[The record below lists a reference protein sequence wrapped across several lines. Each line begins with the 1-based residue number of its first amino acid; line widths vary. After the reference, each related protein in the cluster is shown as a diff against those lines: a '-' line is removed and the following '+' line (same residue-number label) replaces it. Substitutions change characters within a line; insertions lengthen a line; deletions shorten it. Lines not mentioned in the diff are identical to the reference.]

1 MSFRSLGLCRGLFC
15 LDQFED
21 TLRTSKSYA
30 RATSNHDRKP
40 RRKSLRVTRWR
51 VVKTRKHLWRRV
63 AIVAGVTLLASLVTL
78 HRVVWQQ
85 HRPQISGIR
94 Q

>member
-30 RATSNHDRKP
+30 RATSNHDR
-40 RRKSLRVTRWR
+40 RRE
-51 VVKTRKHLWRRV
+51 VKTRKHLWRRV
-63 AIVAGVTLLASLVTL
+63 AIIAGVTLLASLVTL